1 MRDDLQRIWGL
12 AVKEFLQL
20 GRDKLLLAFLILGPL
35 LELLLMGGMAGGGV
49 HNLPL
54 AVVDQERSRA
64 SREFVAKLD
73 RTDELLIK
81 GYAENVTEAQDW
93 MQKGEIAA
101 IAVIPAGYSTALTDP
116 HRSASVQVIADG
128 SNNVASTVA
137 LAAAEDVAS
146 QISRN
151 VSDAQ
156 SAVEKGPVTL
166 RFVARF
172 NEALEDQPHAITAML
187 GMIVFQVALVVAAQ
201 SFARERELGTLE
213 QLRVTPLRRL
223 DLMLGKAIPTLVIGL
238 VDFLMMMVLIIVW
251 FDIPLRG
258 SVVLLSLLTIPFVLA
273 QIGWGTL
280 ISLVSR
286 TQQQAMLLVFG
297 LAMLEV
303 AFSGFLVPAGDM
315 PGVMRAVSYASSV
328 QHYLVVLRGIMLRGA
343 GLSLLWVPGLALAGI
358 AFLTMALA
366 WVRLRAGLDTDSLR
380 IDVAGAWRRA
390 QRWWC
395 EERPTL
401 CPKRGRRQ
409 KAKHRREWSSETA

>member
-1 MRDDLQRIWGL
+1 MKDDLQRIWGL
-12 AVKEFLQL
+12 AIKEFLQL

-73 RTDELLIK
+73 RTDELRITA
-81 GYAENVTEAQDW
+81 YAESVTEARNW
-93 MQKGEIAA
+93 MQSGEVAA
-101 IAVIPAGYSTALTDP
+101 IAVIPPGYSTALTDP
-116 HRSASVQVIADG
+116 QRSASVQVIADG
-128 SNNVASTVA
+128 SNNVISTVA

-146 QISRN
+146 QISRDI
-151 VSDAQ
+151 SGPSSTGKQ
-156 SAVEKGPVTL
+156 GPVTL
-166 RFVARF
+166 RFMARF
-172 NEALEDQPHAITAML
+172 NAALEDQPHAITAML

-213 QLRVTPLRRL
+213 QLRVTPLKRL

-258 SVVLLSLLTIPFVLA
+258 SLLLLCLLTIPFVIA

-286 TQQQAMLLVFG
+286 TQQQAMLLVFA

-315 PGVMRAVSYASSV
+315 PGVMRVISYVSSV
-328 QHYLVVLRGIMLRGA
+328 QHYLVVLRGVMLRGA
-343 GLSLLWVPGLALAGI
+343 GLRLLWMPGLSLAGI
-358 AFLTMALA
+358 AFFTMALA
-366 WVRLRAGLDTDSLR
+366 WVRLRAGLDTDAFQ
-380 IDVAGAWRRA
+380 IDVAGAWRRV

-395 EERPTL
+395 DERPPL
-401 CPKRGRRQ
+401 CPKRGRRR
-409 KAKHRREWSSETA
+409 KAEHRRGWSRETA